1 MKIISNNE
9 YYVFNSNIRKDK
21 ITNQNSK
28 NNSINFKNY
37 SSNNTSYLSFK
48 GSQRVPFTDEDYNNA
63 KKNIPS
69 LILEAK
75 KKKPGHNYFNLYELD
90 NLERINGIQKGIKVF
105 DGLTI
110 NEIAFILKS
119 PKVLLNRCCS
129 NNCIHC
135 AYMATPSSDKTLDK
149 ISYEDFV
156 SLIDGISELQNR
168 VGENIIIA
176 DSIGTFYDSDCMEI
190 ELKDR
195 NGNVYDYIDCIEL
208 LNSKKLAPPIF
219 DTSGWNPKSKKHQKR
234 AEKFVEYLQK
244 PQNSKKISQL
254 NISINPFHIIF
265 AKAMELKSK
274 FRFIKAKKMEE
285 NYVDRMANMLFTFT
299 PLQDTDVHW
308 GVLARAIPENKT
320 KTKYNYN
327 ALYRLQIK
335 IIDALAKRY
344 KQDLMGENKFIK
356 NSNDLNRYLEFY
368 KRIIMGTEEYPSID
382 PIGRAES
389 FFNDSEIENPL
400 EERKKSMI
408 KGLDNDNIKYYAR
421 LINPN
426 GKILLLNDDIS
437 VETDLELNFE
447 NKGKVVKPFAHQIT
461 GYIYTAQSGMVK

>member
-1 MKIISNNE
+1 MKIINNNK
-9 YYVFNSNIRKDK
+9 YYVFNSYIRKDK

-28 NNSINFKNY
+28 NNFLNFKNY
-37 SSNNTSYLSFK
+37 SSTNTSYLSFK
-48 GSQRVPFTDEDYNNA
+48 GSQKITFTDKNYKKK
-63 KKNIPS
+63 KKNIQL
-69 LILEAK
+69 LIQEAK
-75 KKKPGHNYFNLYELD
+75 KKKPNHSYFNLYDLD

-105 DGLTI
+105 DGLNI

-135 AYMATPSSDKTLDK
+135 AYMATPSSNKTLDK
-149 ISYEDFV
+149 MSYEDFV

-208 LNSKKLAPPIF
+208 LNSKKFSPPIF
-219 DTSGWNPKSKKHQKR
+219 DTSGWNPKSEKHQKR

-244 PQNSKKISQL
+244 PQNSRKISQF

-299 PLQDTDVHW
+299 PLQDTDVQW
-308 GVLARAIPENKT
+308 GVLARAIPGNKS
-320 KTKYNYN
+320 KYNYN
-327 ALYRLQIK
+327 ALYRIQIK

-344 KQDLMGENKFIK
+344 KQDLIGERKFVK
-356 NSNDLNRYLEFY
+356 NSSDINKYLDFY
-368 KRIIMGTEEYPSID
+368 KRIIMGTEEYPSFD

-389 FFNDSEIENPL
+389 LFTDSEIENPL
-400 EERKKSMI
+400 EERKQAMI
-408 KGLDNDNIKYYAR
+408 KGLDNGNIKYYAR

-437 VETDLELNFE
+437 VTTDLELNFE
-447 NKGKVVKPFAHQIT
+447 NKGKAVKPFANQIT
-461 GYIYTAQSGMVK
+461 EYIYTAQSEEDK